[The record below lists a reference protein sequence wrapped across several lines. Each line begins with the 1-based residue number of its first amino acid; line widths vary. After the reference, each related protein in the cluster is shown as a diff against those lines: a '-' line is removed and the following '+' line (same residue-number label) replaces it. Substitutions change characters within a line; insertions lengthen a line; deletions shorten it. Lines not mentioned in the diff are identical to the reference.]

1 MAALVD
7 IERQSLLEER
17 NAGDPLH
24 KVHEMGDP
32 AVAVGEAVPAPLVG
46 PEADHADLDTRGGGG
61 TDLEGAAAVALKL
74 RKRN

>member
-1 MAALVD
+1 MAALFD

-46 PEADHADLDTRGGGG
+46 PEADHADLDPVGGGG
-61 TDLEGAAAVALKL
+61 D
-74 RKRN
+74 